1 MRPLFWAAVL
11 SARLAPM
18 WNDVIDLDEFYRAQ
32 LGQVARRVIRRGIRA
47 MWPDV
52 RGMTVL
58 GLGHATPYLHQFRSE
73 AERVIAIAPAQQG
86 VIPWPSSEPGL
97 VALAYE
103 TELPVPDLS
112 IDRLLMVHAVE
123 SSEQLGGMMRE
134 AWRVLKG
141 NGRLLAVVPNRS
153 GIWARSE
160 RTPFG
165 HGRPYS
171 NGQIRGLLRDCLFT
185 PGDTVRALYVP
196 PIRRRLVL
204 KAAPAAE
211 RIGGRLFQTFAG
223 VLLIEAT
230 KQVYA
235 ATPGRVAERRRRFVV
250 LPGGAPAAPGA
261 ARRNVLAA
269 DVPRDRPEPP
279 PPRRLR

>member
-1 MRPLFWAAVL
+1 
-11 SARLAPM
+11 M
-18 WNDVIDLDEFYRAQ
+18 WNDVIDLDEFYRSQ
-32 LGQVARRVIRRGIRA
+32 LGHVARRTIRRRIRSV
-47 MWPDV
+47 WPDV

-58 GLGHATPYLHQFRSE
+58 GLGYATPYLRQFRNE
-73 AERVIAIAPAQQG
+73 AERVMAIAPASQG
-86 VIPWPSSEPGL
+86 VIPWPPAEPGL
-97 VALAYE
+97 IALAYE
-103 TELPVPDLS
+103 TELPIPDVS

-123 SSEQLGGMMRE
+123 SSEQLRGMMRE

-153 GIWARSE
+153 GVWARSE

-171 NGQIRGLLRDCLFT
+171 NGQIRRLLRDCLFT

-196 PIRRRLVL
+196 PIGRRLVL
-204 KAAPAAE
+204 KSAGAFE
-211 RIGGRLFQTFAG
+211 QVGSRLFQTFAG

-235 ATPGRVAERRRRFVV
+235 ATPGKVAERRRRFVV
-250 LPGGAPAAPGA
+250 LPGGAPAAHNLPH
-261 ARRNVLAA
+261 
-269 DVPRDRPEPP
+269 RDGSEHR
-279 PPRRLR
+279 